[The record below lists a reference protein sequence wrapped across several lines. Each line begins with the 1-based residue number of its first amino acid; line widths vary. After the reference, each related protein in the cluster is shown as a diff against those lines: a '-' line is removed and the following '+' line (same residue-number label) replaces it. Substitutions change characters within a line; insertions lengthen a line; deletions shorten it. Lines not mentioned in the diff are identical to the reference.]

1 MWVTPSPVWTPGCGV
16 DCGVTNAAIAR
27 WRGIYIGSPPT
38 GGISMFT
45 SIRAGMHHRLRR
57 VVGLLTA
64 LLAAAHILVG
74 SAAAHVEYVTP
85 GGEPQNVVAF
95 LTDALTTP
103 FMIAIL
109 LGGFLAIVVG
119 LVVYLYVRPFP
130 ADIAAF
136 RAVMTDY
143 KDLLPWLF
151 RLSMGMPMIGA
162 GFGGYFF
169 SPAVELPYP
178 TVLRLFGISVGFLLL
193 FGLATRVVAAG
204 TLLLYLAV
212 LPSEP
217 GLLLAFEYVP
227 GLLAIALLGGGRPSA
242 DAMIARLADD
252 DRTVYSDI
260 DPFYRRVAVPFAER
274 IEPYTAMVPTLLRG
288 GIGVAFIYLGITQK
302 LLRPGQALAVVGKY
316 DLTAVVPVAP
326 ELWVIGAGLTEAL
339 VGVMFLL
346 GAFTRG
352 FSLVAFGLFVTTLFG
367 LPDDPV
373 VAHISLFGLVS
384 ALLITGAGPYSV
396 DGWLKSKFGAAA
408 EMIGRD
414 DDRRDPPTAE
424 EPVSDD

>member
-1 MWVTPSPVWTPGCGV
+1 M
-16 DCGVTNAAIAR
+16 N
-27 WRGIYIGSPPT
+27 Y
-38 GGISMFT
+38 
-45 SIRAGMHHRLRR
+45 RLRH
-57 VVGLLTA
+57 VVGF
-64 LLAAAHILVG
+64 LAAFLVTAQALIG
-74 SAAAHVEYVTP
+74 TATAHVEYVSP
-85 GGEPQNVVAF
+85 GGEPQNIVAF

-103 FMIAIL
+103 FILAVL
-109 LGGFLAIVVG
+109 LGGFVTIVAG
-119 LVVYLYVRPFP
+119 LTVYLYARPFP

-136 RAVMTDY
+136 RSIMNGYD
-143 KDLLPWLF
+143 DLLPWLF

-178 TVLRLFGISVGFLLL
+178 TALRLFGITVGFLLL

-204 TLLLYLAV
+204 TLLLYLV
-212 LPSEP
+212 TLPSEP

-274 IEPYTAMVPTLLRG
+274 IEPYTAFVPTLLRG
-288 GIGVAFIYLGITQK
+288 GIGVAFVYLGITQK

-326 ELWVIGAGLTEAL
+326 ELWVIGAGLTETL
-339 VGVMFLL
+339 VGVMFIL

-384 ALLITGAGPYSV
+384 ALLITGSGPYSV
-396 DGWLKSKFGAAA
+396 DAWLKSKLGAAA
-408 EMIGRD
+408 DVLDRD
-414 DDRRDPPTAE
+414 DSERRDSPTTE
-424 EPVSDD
+424 EPISDD

>member
-1 MWVTPSPVWTPGCGV
+1 
-16 DCGVTNAAIAR
+16 
-27 WRGIYIGSPPT
+27 
-38 GGISMFT
+38 
-45 SIRAGMHHRLRR
+45 MHYRFRR
-57 VVGLLTA
+57 VVGALTA
-64 LLAAAHILVG
+64 LLVAAQVLIG
-74 SAAAHVEYVTP
+74 SAAAHIEYVTP
-85 GGEPQNVVAF
+85 GGEPQDVVAF

-103 FMIAIL
+103 FIIAVL
-109 LGGFLAIVVG
+109 LGGFLVIVAG
-119 LVVYLYVRPFP
+119 LAVYLYTRPFP

-136 RAVMTDY
+136 RAIMDDY
-143 KDLLPWLF
+143 RDLLPWLF

-178 TVLRLFGISVGFLLL
+178 TALRLFGISVGFLLL
-193 FGLATRVVAAG
+193 FGLATRVVAVG
-204 TLLLYLAV
+204 TLLIYLAV

-217 GLLLAFEYVP
+217 GLLLAFEYIP

-242 DAMIARLADD
+242 DAMIARMADD

-274 IEPYTAMVPTLLRG
+274 IEPYTALVPTLLRG
-288 GIGVAFIYLGITQK
+288 GIGVAFIYLGISQK
-302 LLRPGQALAVVGKY
+302 LLRPGASLAVVEKY
-316 DLTAVVPVAP
+316 NLTAVVPVAP

-339 VGVMFLL
+339 VGVMFIL

-396 DGWLKSKFGAAA
+396 DSWLKSKFGAAA
-408 EMIGRD
+408 DVVGRD
-414 DDRRDPPTAE
+414 DSEQRESPTAE
-424 EPVSDD
+424 ESVGGD

>member
-1 MWVTPSPVWTPGCGV
+1 MS
-16 DCGVTNAAIAR
+16 D
-27 WRGIYIGSPPT
+27 
-38 GGISMFT
+38 
-45 SIRAGMHHRLRR
+45 MHYRFRR
-57 VVGLLTA
+57 VVGALTA
-64 LLAAAHILVG
+64 LLVAAQVLIG
-74 SAAAHVEYVTP
+74 SAAAHIEYVTP
-85 GGEPQNVVAF
+85 GGEPQDVVVF

-103 FMIAIL
+103 FIIAVL
-109 LGGFLAIVVG
+109 LGGFFVIVAGLA
-119 LVVYLYVRPFP
+119 VYLYVRPFP

-136 RAVMTDY
+136 RAIMDDY
-143 KDLLPWLF
+143 RDLLPWLF

-178 TVLRLFGISVGFLLL
+178 TALRLFGISVGFLLL
-193 FGLATRVVAAG
+193 FGLATRVVAVG
-204 TLLLYLAV
+204 TLLIYLAV

-217 GLLLAFEYVP
+217 GLLLAFEYIP

-242 DAMIARLADD
+242 DAMIARMADD

-274 IEPYTAMVPTLLRG
+274 IEPYTALVPTLLRG
-288 GIGVAFIYLGITQK
+288 GIGVAFIYLGISQK
-302 LLRPGQALAVVGKY
+302 LLRPGASLAVVEKY
-316 DLTAVVPVAP
+316 NLTAVVPVAP

-339 VGVMFLL
+339 VGVMFIL

-396 DGWLKSKFGAAA
+396 DSWLKSKFGAAA
-408 EMIGRD
+408 DVVGRD
-414 DDRRDPPTAE
+414 DSEQRESPTAE
-424 EPVSDD
+424 ESVGGD

>member
-1 MWVTPSPVWTPGCGV
+1 M
-16 DCGVTNAAIAR
+16 N
-27 WRGIYIGSPPT
+27 Y
-38 GGISMFT
+38 
-45 SIRAGMHHRLRR
+45 RLRR
-57 VVGLLTA
+57 MVGGLTA
-64 LLAAAHILVG
+64 LVIAAQVFIGAAAAHI
-74 SAAAHVEYVTP
+74 EYVTP

-103 FMIAIL
+103 FVIAIL
-109 LGGFLAIVVG
+109 LGGFLVIVAG
-119 LVVYLYVRPFP
+119 LAAYLTVRPFP

-136 RAVMTDY
+136 RSIMADY
-143 KDLLPWLF
+143 EDLLPWLF
-151 RLSMGMPMIGA
+151 RLSMGMPLIGA

-169 SPAVELPYP
+169 SPAVQLPYP
-178 TVLRLFGISVGFLLL
+178 TALRLFGITAGFLLL
-193 FGLATRVVAAG
+193 FGLATRVVAVG

-212 LPSEP
+212 LPSQP

-227 GLLAIALLGGGRPSA
+227 GLAAVALLGGGRPSA
-242 DAMIARLADD
+242 DALIARMADD

-274 IEPYTAMVPTLLRG
+274 IEPYTKLVPTLLRS

-302 LLRPGQALAVVGKY
+302 LLRPGESLAVVAKY
-316 DLTAVVPVAP
+316 NLTEVVPVAP

-339 VGVMFLL
+339 VGAMFLL

-384 ALLITGAGPYSV
+384 ALLITGSGPYSV
-396 DGWLKSKFGAAA
+396 DSWLKTRFGAAI
-408 EMIGRD
+408 EMIGD
-414 DDRRDPPTAE
+414 SERRDPPTTGE
-424 EPVSDD
+424 SVSDD

>member
-1 MWVTPSPVWTPGCGV
+1 
-16 DCGVTNAAIAR
+16 
-27 WRGIYIGSPPT
+27 
-38 GGISMFT
+38 
-45 SIRAGMHHRLRR
+45 MHYRFRR
-57 VVGLLTA
+57 VVGALTA
-64 LLAAAHILVG
+64 LLVAAQVLVG
-74 SAAAHVEYVTP
+74 SAAAHIEYVTP
-85 GGEPQNVVAF
+85 GGEPQDVVAF

-103 FMIAIL
+103 FIIAVL
-109 LGGFLAIVVG
+109 LGGFLVIVAG
-119 LVVYLYVRPFP
+119 LAVYLYVRPFP

-136 RAVMTDY
+136 RAIMDDY
-143 KDLLPWLF
+143 RDLLPWLF

-178 TVLRLFGISVGFLLL
+178 TALRLFGISVGFLLL
-193 FGLATRVVAAG
+193 FGLATRVVAVG
-204 TLLLYLAV
+204 TLLIYLAV

-217 GLLLAFEYVP
+217 GLLLAFEYIP

-242 DAMIARLADD
+242 DAMIARMADD

-274 IEPYTAMVPTLLRG
+274 IEPYTALVPTLLRG
-288 GIGVAFIYLGITQK
+288 GIGVAFIYLGISQK
-302 LLRPGQALAVVGKY
+302 LLRPGASLAVVEKY
-316 DLTAVVPVAP
+316 NLTAVVPVAP

-339 VGVMFLL
+339 VGVMFIL

-396 DGWLKSKFGAAA
+396 DEWLKSRFGAAA
-408 EMIGRD
+408 DVVSRD
-414 DDRRDPPTAE
+414 DSEQREPPTAE
-424 EPVSDD
+424 ESVGGD

>member
-1 MWVTPSPVWTPGCGV
+1 MHDRLPRVM
-16 DCGVTNAAIAR
+16 AA
-27 WRGIYIGSPPT
+27 
-38 GGISMFT
+38 
-45 SIRAGMHHRLRR
+45 
-57 VVGLLTA
+57 VTA
-64 LLAAAHILVG
+64 LLVALPALVG
-74 SAAAHVEYVTP
+74 SATAHIEYVTP

-103 FMIAIL
+103 FIIAVL
-109 LGGFLAIVVG
+109 LGGFLTIVAG
-119 LVVYLYVRPFP
+119 LAVYLYLRPFP

-136 RAVMTDY
+136 RAIMDDY
-143 KDLLPWLF
+143 RDLLPWLF

-178 TVLRLFGISVGFLLL
+178 TALRLFGISVGFLLL
-193 FGLATRVVAAG
+193 FGLATRVVAVG
-204 TLLLYLAV
+204 TLLTYLAV

-227 GLLAIALLGGGRPSA
+227 GLLAVALLGGGRPSA
-242 DAMIARLADD
+242 DALIARMADD

-274 IEPYTAMVPTLLRG
+274 IEPYTRLVPTLLRV
-288 GIGVAFIYLGITQK
+288 GIGIAFVYLGITQK
-302 LLRPGQALAVVGKY
+302 LLRPGQSLAVVAKY

-339 VGVMFLL
+339 VGVMFIL

-384 ALLITGAGPYSV
+384 ALLITGSGPYSV
-396 DGWLKSKFGAAA
+396 DAWLKSRFGAAA
-408 EMIGRD
+408 AMIGRD
-414 DDRRDPPTAE
+414 DSDHRDPPTTE
-424 EPVSDD
+424 EPVGDD

>member
-1 MWVTPSPVWTPGCGV
+1 
-16 DCGVTNAAIAR
+16 
-27 WRGIYIGSPPT
+27 
-38 GGISMFT
+38 
-45 SIRAGMHHRLRR
+45 MHYRFRR
-57 VVGLLTA
+57 VVGALTA
-64 LLAAAHILVG
+64 LLVAAQVLIG
-74 SAAAHVEYVTP
+74 SAAAHIEYVTP
-85 GGEPQNVVAF
+85 GGEPQDVVVF

-103 FMIAIL
+103 FIIAVL
-109 LGGFLAIVVG
+109 LGGFLVIVAG
-119 LVVYLYVRPFP
+119 LAVYLYIRPFP

-136 RAVMTDY
+136 RAIMDDY
-143 KDLLPWLF
+143 RDLLPWLF

-178 TVLRLFGISVGFLLL
+178 TALRLFGISVGFLLL
-193 FGLATRVVAAG
+193 FGLATRVVAVG
-204 TLLLYLAV
+204 TLLIYLAV

-217 GLLLAFEYVP
+217 GLLLAFEYIP

-242 DAMIARLADD
+242 DAMIARMADD

-274 IEPYTAMVPTLLRG
+274 IEPYTALVPTLLRG
-288 GIGVAFIYLGITQK
+288 GIGVAFIYLGISQK
-302 LLRPGQALAVVGKY
+302 LLRPGASLAVVEKY
-316 DLTAVVPVAP
+316 NLTAVVPVAP

-339 VGVMFLL
+339 VGVMFIL

-396 DGWLKSKFGAAA
+396 DSWLKSKFGAAA
-408 EMIGRD
+408 DVVGRD
-414 DDRRDPPTAE
+414 DSEQRESPTAE
-424 EPVSDD
+424 ESVGGD

>member
-1 MWVTPSPVWTPGCGV
+1 
-16 DCGVTNAAIAR
+16 
-27 WRGIYIGSPPT
+27 
-38 GGISMFT
+38 
-45 SIRAGMHHRLRR
+45 MHYRFRR
-57 VVGLLTA
+57 VVGALTA
-64 LLAAAHILVG
+64 LLVAAHFLVG
-74 SAAAHVEYVTP
+74 SAAAHIEYVTP
-85 GGEPQNVVAF
+85 GGEPQDVVAF

-103 FMIAIL
+103 FIVAVL
-109 LGGFLAIVVG
+109 LGGFLAIVAG
-119 LVVYLYVRPFP
+119 LAVYLYVRPFP

-136 RAVMTDY
+136 RAIMDDY
-143 KDLLPWLF
+143 RDLLPWLF

-178 TVLRLFGISVGFLLL
+178 TALRLFGISVGFLLL
-193 FGLATRVVAAG
+193 FGLATRVVAVG
-204 TLLLYLAV
+204 TLLIYLAV

-217 GLLLAFEYVP
+217 GLLLAFEYIP

-242 DAMIARLADD
+242 DAMIARMADD
-252 DRTVYSDI
+252 DRTVYSDF

-274 IEPYTAMVPTLLRG
+274 IEPYTALVPTLLRG
-288 GIGVAFIYLGITQK
+288 GIGVAFIYLGISQK
-302 LLRPGQALAVVGKY
+302 LLRPGASLAVVEKY
-316 DLTAVVPVAP
+316 NLTAVVPVEP

-339 VGVMFLL
+339 VGVMFIF

-408 EMIGRD
+408 DVVGSD
-414 DDRRDPPTAE
+414 DSEQRESPTAE
-424 EPVSDD
+424 ESVGGD

>member
-1 MWVTPSPVWTPGCGV
+1 
-16 DCGVTNAAIAR
+16 
-27 WRGIYIGSPPT
+27 
-38 GGISMFT
+38 
-45 SIRAGMHHRLRR
+45 MHFRLRR
-57 VVGLLTA
+57 VVGALTA
-64 LLAAAHILVG
+64 LLVAAQVLIG
-74 SAAAHVEYVTP
+74 SAAAHIEYVTP
-85 GGEPQNVVAF
+85 GGDPQDVAAF

-103 FMIAIL
+103 FIVAVL
-109 LGGFLAIVVG
+109 LGGFLVIVAG
-119 LVVYLYVRPFP
+119 LAAYLYLRPFP

-136 RAVMTDY
+136 RAIMDDY
-143 KDLLPWLF
+143 EDLLPWLF

-178 TVLRLFGISVGFLLL
+178 TALRLFGISVGFLLL
-193 FGLATRVVAAG
+193 FGLATRVVAVG
-204 TLLLYLAV
+204 TLLIYLAV

-217 GLLLAFEYVP
+217 GLLLAFEYIP
-227 GLLAIALLGGGRPSA
+227 GLLAIGLLGGGRPSA
-242 DAMIARLADD
+242 DAMIARMADD

-274 IEPYTAMVPTLLRG
+274 IEPYTALVPTLLRG
-288 GIGVAFIYLGITQK
+288 GIGVAFIYLGISQK
-302 LLRPGQALAVVGKY
+302 LLRPGASLAVVAKY
-316 DLTAVVPVAP
+316 NLTGIVPVAP

-339 VGVMFLL
+339 VGVMFIL

-384 ALLITGAGPYSV
+384 ALLITGAGPYSI
-396 DGWLKSKFGAAA
+396 DSWLKTKFGAAA
-408 EMIGRD
+408 EVIGD
-414 DDRRDPPTAE
+414 DSEAREPPTTGE
-424 EPVSDD
+424 SVSDD

>member
-1 MWVTPSPVWTPGCGV
+1 
-16 DCGVTNAAIAR
+16 
-27 WRGIYIGSPPT
+27 
-38 GGISMFT
+38 
-45 SIRAGMHHRLRR
+45 MHYRLRR
-57 VVGLLTA
+57 VVGALTA
-64 LLAAAHILVG
+64 LLVAAQVLIG
-74 SAAAHVEYVTP
+74 SAAAHIEYVTP
-85 GGEPQNVVAF
+85 GGEPQDVVAF

-103 FMIAIL
+103 FIVAVL
-109 LGGFLAIVVG
+109 LGGFLVIVAG
-119 LVVYLYVRPFP
+119 LAAYLYVRPFP

-136 RAVMTDY
+136 RAIMDDY
-143 KDLLPWLF
+143 EDLLPWLF

-178 TVLRLFGISVGFLLL
+178 TALRLFGISVGFLLL
-193 FGLATRVVAAG
+193 FGLATRVVAVG

-217 GLLLAFEYVP
+217 GLLLAFEYIP

-242 DAMIARLADD
+242 DAMIARMADD

-302 LLRPGQALAVVGKY
+302 LLRPGQSLAVVAKY
-316 DLTAVVPVAP
+316 DLTAVVSVAP

-339 VGVMFLL
+339 VGVMFIL

-396 DGWLKSKFGAAA
+396 DEWLKSKFGAAA
-408 EMIGRD
+408 DFVGPD
-414 DDRRDPPTAE
+414 DSDRREPPTAE
-424 EPVSDD
+424 EPVGDD

>member
-1 MWVTPSPVWTPGCGV
+1 M
-16 DCGVTNAAIAR
+16 R
-27 WRGIYIGSPPT
+27 R
-38 GGISMFT
+38 
-45 SIRAGMHHRLRR
+45 MHYRLRR
-57 VVGLLTA
+57 VVGALTA
-64 LLAAAHILVG
+64 LLVAAQVLIG
-74 SAAAHVEYVTP
+74 SAAAHIEYVTP
-85 GGEPQNVVAF
+85 GGEPQDVVAF

-103 FMIAIL
+103 FIVAVL
-109 LGGFLAIVVG
+109 LGGFLVIVAG
-119 LVVYLYVRPFP
+119 LAAYLYVRPFP

-136 RAVMTDY
+136 RAIMDDY
-143 KDLLPWLF
+143 EDLLPWLF

-178 TVLRLFGISVGFLLL
+178 TALRLFGISVGFLLL
-193 FGLATRVVAAG
+193 FGLATRVVAVG

-217 GLLLAFEYVP
+217 GLLLAFEYIP

-242 DAMIARLADD
+242 DAMIARMADD

-302 LLRPGQALAVVGKY
+302 LLRPGQSLAVVAKY
-316 DLTAVVPVAP
+316 DLTAVVSVAP

-339 VGVMFLL
+339 VGVMFIL

-396 DGWLKSKFGAAA
+396 DEWLKSKFGAAA
-408 EMIGRD
+408 DFVGPD
-414 DDRRDPPTAE
+414 DSDRREPPTAE
-424 EPVSDD
+424 EPVGDD

>member
-1 MWVTPSPVWTPGCGV
+1 
-16 DCGVTNAAIAR
+16 
-27 WRGIYIGSPPT
+27 
-38 GGISMFT
+38 
-45 SIRAGMHHRLRR
+45 MHYRLRR
-57 VVGLLTA
+57 VVGALTA
-64 LLAAAHILVG
+64 LLVAAQVLIG
-74 SAAAHVEYVTP
+74 SAAAHIEYVTP
-85 GGEPQNVVAF
+85 GGEPQDVVAF

-103 FMIAIL
+103 FIVAVL
-109 LGGFLAIVVG
+109 LGGFLVIVAG
-119 LVVYLYVRPFP
+119 LAVYLYVRPFP

-136 RAVMTDY
+136 RAIMDDY
-143 KDLLPWLF
+143 EDLLPWLF

-178 TVLRLFGISVGFLLL
+178 TALRLFGISVGFLLL
-193 FGLATRVVAAG
+193 FGLATRVVAVG

-217 GLLLAFEYVP
+217 GLLLAFEYIP

-242 DAMIARLADD
+242 DAMIARMADD

-302 LLRPGQALAVVGKY
+302 LLRPGQSLAVVAKY

-339 VGVMFLL
+339 VGVMFIL

-384 ALLITGAGPYSV
+384 ALLITGSGPYSV
-396 DGWLKSKFGAAA
+396 DEWLKSKFGAAA
-408 EMIGRD
+408 DFVGPD
-414 DDRRDPPTAE
+414 DSDRREPPTAE
-424 EPVSDD
+424 EPVGDD

>member
-1 MWVTPSPVWTPGCGV
+1 
-16 DCGVTNAAIAR
+16 
-27 WRGIYIGSPPT
+27 
-38 GGISMFT
+38 
-45 SIRAGMHHRLRR
+45 MHFRLRR
-57 VVGLLTA
+57 VVGALTA
-64 LLAAAHILVG
+64 LLVAAQVLIG
-74 SAAAHVEYVTP
+74 SAAAHIEYVTP
-85 GGEPQNVVAF
+85 GGDPQDVAAF

-103 FMIAIL
+103 FIVAVL
-109 LGGFLAIVVG
+109 LGGFLVIVAG
-119 LVVYLYVRPFP
+119 LAAYLYLRPFP

-136 RAVMTDY
+136 RAIMDDY
-143 KDLLPWLF
+143 EDLLPWLF

-178 TVLRLFGISVGFLLL
+178 TALRLFGISVGFLLL
-193 FGLATRVVAAG
+193 FGLATRVVAVG
-204 TLLLYLAV
+204 TLLIYLAV

-217 GLLLAFEYVP
+217 GLLLAFEYIP
-227 GLLAIALLGGGRPSA
+227 GLLAIGLLGGGRPSA
-242 DAMIARLADD
+242 DAMIARMADD

-274 IEPYTAMVPTLLRG
+274 IEPYTALVPTLLRG
-288 GIGVAFIYLGITQK
+288 GIGVAFIYLGISQK
-302 LLRPGQALAVVGKY
+302 LLRPGASLAVVAKY
-316 DLTAVVPVAP
+316 NLTEIVPVAP

-339 VGVMFLL
+339 VGVMFIL

-384 ALLITGAGPYSV
+384 ALLITGAGPYSI
-396 DGWLKSKFGAAA
+396 DSWLKTKFGAAA
-408 EMIGRD
+408 EVIGD
-414 DDRRDPPTAE
+414 DSEAREPPTTGE
-424 EPVSDD
+424 SVSDD

>member
-1 MWVTPSPVWTPGCGV
+1 MTPSRNRLLGGCL
-16 DCGVTNAAIAR
+16 T
-27 WRGIYIGSPPT
+27 
-38 GGISMFT
+38 
-45 SIRAGMHHRLRR
+45 
-57 VVGLLTA
+57 LTA
-64 LLAAAHILVG
+64 LLVAFVGPATAHI
-74 SAAAHVEYVTP
+74 EYVRP
-85 GGEPQNVVAF
+85 EDSQPANVAQFLIEAF
-95 LTDALTTP
+95 TTP
-103 FMIAIL
+103 FIIAVL
-109 LGGFLAIVVG
+109 LGGFVAIVAG
-119 LVVYLYVRPFP
+119 IAGYLLVRPFP

-136 RAVMTDY
+136 REIMDDY
-143 KDLLPWLF
+143 RDLLPWLF

-169 SPAVELPYP
+169 SPSVQLPYP

-193 FGLATRVVAAG
+193 FGLATRVVAVT
-204 TLLLYLAV
+204 TLLIYLAV
-212 LPSEP
+212 LPAEP

-242 DAMIARLADD
+242 DELIARMAND
-252 DRTVYSDI
+252 DRTLYSDF

-274 IEPYTAMVPTLLRG
+274 IEPYTELVPTLLRV
-288 GIGVAFIYLGITQK
+288 GIGIAFVYLGITQK
-302 LLRPGQALAVVGKY
+302 LLRPGEALSVVAKY

-339 VGVMFLL
+339 VGVMFIV

-384 ALLITGAGPYSV
+384 ALLITGGGPYSV
-396 DGWLKSKFGAAA
+396 DRWLKTRFDSAAQVVA
-408 EMIGRD
+408 RENGEQS
-414 DDRRDPPTAE
+414 DPATADE
-424 EPVSDD
+424 SVSGD

>member
-1 MWVTPSPVWTPGCGV
+1 MT
-16 DCGVTNAAIAR
+16 
-27 WRGIYIGSPPT
+27 
-38 GGISMFT
+38 
-45 SIRAGMHHRLRR
+45 GMHFRLRR
-57 VVGLLTA
+57 VVGALTA
-64 LLAAAHILVG
+64 LLVAAQVLIG
-74 SAAAHVEYVTP
+74 SAAAHIEYVTP
-85 GGEPQNVVAF
+85 GGDPQDVAAF

-103 FMIAIL
+103 FIVAVL
-109 LGGFLAIVVG
+109 LGGFLVIVAG
-119 LVVYLYVRPFP
+119 LAAYLYLRPFP

-136 RAVMTDY
+136 RAIMDDY
-143 KDLLPWLF
+143 EDLLPWLF

-178 TVLRLFGISVGFLLL
+178 TALRLFGISVGFLLL
-193 FGLATRVVAAG
+193 FGLATRVVAVG
-204 TLLLYLAV
+204 TLLIYLAV

-217 GLLLAFEYVP
+217 GLLLAFEYIP
-227 GLLAIALLGGGRPSA
+227 GLLAIGLLGGGRPSA
-242 DAMIARLADD
+242 DAMIARMADD

-274 IEPYTAMVPTLLRG
+274 IEPYTALVPTLLRV
-288 GIGVAFIYLGITQK
+288 GIGVAFVYLGITQK
-302 LLRPGQALAVVGKY
+302 LLRPGESLAVVAKY
-316 DLTAVVPVAP
+316 NLTEIVPVAP

-339 VGVMFLL
+339 VGVMFIL

-384 ALLITGAGPYSV
+384 ALLITGAGPYSI
-396 DGWLKSKFGAAA
+396 DSWLKTKFGAAA
-408 EMIGRD
+408 EVIGD
-414 DDRRDPPTAE
+414 DSEAREPPTTGE
-424 EPVSDD
+424 SVSDD

>member
-1 MWVTPSPVWTPGCGV
+1 
-16 DCGVTNAAIAR
+16 
-27 WRGIYIGSPPT
+27 
-38 GGISMFT
+38 
-45 SIRAGMHHRLRR
+45 MHYRFRR
-57 VVGLLTA
+57 VVGALTA
-64 LLAAAHILVG
+64 LLVAAHFLVG
-74 SAAAHVEYVTP
+74 SAAAHIEYVTP
-85 GGEPQNVVAF
+85 GGEPQDVVAF

-103 FMIAIL
+103 FIVAVL
-109 LGGFLAIVVG
+109 LGGFLVIVAG
-119 LVVYLYVRPFP
+119 LAVYLYTRPFP

-136 RAVMTDY
+136 RAIMDDY
-143 KDLLPWLF
+143 RDLLPWLF

-178 TVLRLFGISVGFLLL
+178 TALRLFGISVGFLLL
-193 FGLATRVVAAG
+193 FGLATRVVAVG
-204 TLLLYLAV
+204 TLLIYLAV

-217 GLLLAFEYVP
+217 GLLLAFEYIP

-242 DAMIARLADD
+242 DALIARMADD
-252 DRTVYSDI
+252 ERTVYSDF

-274 IEPYTAMVPTLLRG
+274 IEPYTALVPTLLRG
-288 GIGVAFIYLGITQK
+288 GIGVAFIYLGISQK
-302 LLRPGQALAVVGKY
+302 LLRPGASLAVVEKY
-316 DLTAVVPVAP
+316 NLTAVVPVEP

-339 VGVMFLL
+339 VGVMFIF

-396 DGWLKSKFGAAA
+396 DEWLKSKFGAAA
-408 EMIGRD
+408 DVVGRD
-414 DDRRDPPTAE
+414 DSEQRESPTAE
-424 EPVSDD
+424 ESVGGD

>member
-1 MWVTPSPVWTPGCGV
+1 
-16 DCGVTNAAIAR
+16 
-27 WRGIYIGSPPT
+27 
-38 GGISMFT
+38 
-45 SIRAGMHHRLRR
+45 MHYRFRR
-57 VVGLLTA
+57 VVGALTA
-64 LLAAAHILVG
+64 LLVAAQVLVG
-74 SAAAHVEYVTP
+74 SAAAHIEYVTP
-85 GGEPQNVVAF
+85 GGEPQDVVAF

-103 FMIAIL
+103 FIIAVL
-109 LGGFLAIVVG
+109 LGGFLVIVAG
-119 LVVYLYVRPFP
+119 LAVYLYVRPFP

-136 RAVMTDY
+136 RAIMDDY
-143 KDLLPWLF
+143 RDLLPWLF

-178 TVLRLFGISVGFLLL
+178 TALRLFGISVGFLLL
-193 FGLATRVVAAG
+193 FGLATRVVAVG
-204 TLLLYLAV
+204 TLLIYLAV

-217 GLLLAFEYVP
+217 GLLLAFEYIP

-242 DAMIARLADD
+242 DAMIARMADD

-274 IEPYTAMVPTLLRG
+274 IEPYTALVPTLLRG
-288 GIGVAFIYLGITQK
+288 GIGVAFIYLGISQK
-302 LLRPGQALAVVGKY
+302 LLRPGASLAVVEKY
-316 DLTAVVPVAP
+316 NLTAVVPVAP

-339 VGVMFLL
+339 VGVMFIL

-396 DGWLKSKFGAAA
+396 DSWLKSRFGAAA
-408 EMIGRD
+408 DVVSRD
-414 DDRRDPPTAE
+414 DSEQREPPTAE
-424 EPVSDD
+424 ESVGGD

>member
-1 MWVTPSPVWTPGCGV
+1 MHDRLPRVM
-16 DCGVTNAAIAR
+16 AA
-27 WRGIYIGSPPT
+27 
-38 GGISMFT
+38 
-45 SIRAGMHHRLRR
+45 
-57 VVGLLTA
+57 VTA
-64 LLAAAHILVG
+64 LLVALPALVG
-74 SAAAHVEYVTP
+74 SAAAHIEYVTP

-103 FMIAIL
+103 FIIAVL
-109 LGGFLAIVVG
+109 LGGFLTIVAG
-119 LVVYLYVRPFP
+119 LAVYLYLRPFP

-136 RAVMTDY
+136 RAIMDDY
-143 KDLLPWLF
+143 RDLLPWLF

-178 TVLRLFGISVGFLLL
+178 TALRLFGISVGFLLL
-193 FGLATRVVAAG
+193 FGLATRVVAVG
-204 TLLLYLAV
+204 TLLTYLAV

-227 GLLAIALLGGGRPSA
+227 GLLAVALLGGGRPSA
-242 DAMIARLADD
+242 DALIARMADD

-274 IEPYTAMVPTLLRG
+274 IEPYTRLVPTLLRV
-288 GIGVAFIYLGITQK
+288 GIGIAFVYLGITQK
-302 LLRPGQALAVVGKY
+302 LLRPGQSLAVVAKY

-339 VGVMFLL
+339 VGVMFIL

-384 ALLITGAGPYSV
+384 ALLITGSGPYSV
-396 DGWLKSKFGAAA
+396 DSWLKTKFGAAI
-408 EMIGRD
+408 EMIGD
-414 DDRRDPPTAE
+414 SERRDPPTTGGS
-424 EPVSDD
+424 VSDD

>member
-1 MWVTPSPVWTPGCGV
+1 MYDRLSRVSGRL
-16 DCGVTNAAIAR
+16 IAFLVVAQVF
-27 WRGIYIGSPPT
+27 IG
-38 GGISMFT
+38 
-45 SIRAGMHHRLRR
+45 A
-57 VVGLLTA
+57 
-64 LLAAAHILVG
+64 
-74 SAAAHVEYVTP
+74 AAAHVEYVTP
-85 GGEPQNVVAF
+85 GGEPQSVVAF

-103 FMIAIL
+103 FIIAVL
-109 LGGFLAIVVG
+109 LGGFLVIVAG
-119 LVVYLYVRPFP
+119 LATYLFVRPFP

-136 RAVMTDY
+136 RAIMADY
-143 KDLLPWLF
+143 EDLLPWLF

-193 FGLATRVVAAG
+193 FGLATRVVAVG
-204 TLLLYLAV
+204 TLLLYVAV
-212 LPSEP
+212 LPTEP

-227 GLLAIALLGGGRPSA
+227 GLLAVALLGGGRPSA
-242 DAMIARLADD
+242 DAMIARMADD
-252 DRTVYSDI
+252 DRTVYSDF

-274 IEPYTAMVPTLLRG
+274 IEPYTALVPTLLRT

-302 LLRPGQALAVVGKY
+302 LLRPGEALAVVTKY
-316 DLTAVVPVAP
+316 NLVEVVPVAP

-339 VGVMFLL
+339 VGVMFIL

-384 ALLITGAGPYSV
+384 ALLITGAGPYSI
-396 DGWLKSKFGAAA
+396 DSWLKTKLGAAA
-408 EMIGRD
+408 EMIGDNSEQRE
-414 DDRRDPPTAE
+414 PPTTGGS
-424 EPVSDD
+424 VSDD

>member
-1 MWVTPSPVWTPGCGV
+1 M
-16 DCGVTNAAIAR
+16 N
-27 WRGIYIGSPPT
+27 Y
-38 GGISMFT
+38 
-45 SIRAGMHHRLRR
+45 RLRR
-57 VVGLLTA
+57 MVGGLTA
-64 LLAAAHILVG
+64 LVIAAQVFIGAAAAHI
-74 SAAAHVEYVTP
+74 EYVTP

-103 FMIAIL
+103 FVIAIL
-109 LGGFLAIVVG
+109 LGGFLVIVAG
-119 LVVYLYVRPFP
+119 LAAYLTVRPFP

-136 RAVMTDY
+136 RSIMADY
-143 KDLLPWLF
+143 EDLLPWLF
-151 RLSMGMPMIGA
+151 RLSMGMPLIGA

-169 SPAVELPYP
+169 SPAVQLPYP
-178 TVLRLFGISVGFLLL
+178 TALRLFGITAGFLLL
-193 FGLATRVVAAG
+193 FGLATRVVAVG

-212 LPSEP
+212 LPSQP

-227 GLLAIALLGGGRPSA
+227 GLAAVALLGGGRPSA
-242 DAMIARLADD
+242 DALIARMADD

-274 IEPYTAMVPTLLRG
+274 IEPYTKLVPTLLRS

-302 LLRPGQALAVVGKY
+302 LLRPGESLAVVAKY
-316 DLTAVVPVAP
+316 NLTEVVPVAP

-339 VGVMFLL
+339 VGAMFLL

-384 ALLITGAGPYSV
+384 ALLITGSGPYSV
-396 DGWLKSKFGAAA
+396 DSWLKTKFGAAI
-408 EMIGRD
+408 EMIGD
-414 DDRRDPPTAE
+414 SERRDPPTTGE
-424 EPVSDD
+424 SVSDD

>member
-1 MWVTPSPVWTPGCGV
+1 MS
-16 DCGVTNAAIAR
+16 
-27 WRGIYIGSPPT
+27 
-38 GGISMFT
+38 
-45 SIRAGMHHRLRR
+45 GMHYRFRR
-57 VVGLLTA
+57 VVGALTA
-64 LLAAAHILVG
+64 LLVAAQVLIG
-74 SAAAHVEYVTP
+74 SAAAHIEYVTP
-85 GGEPQNVVAF
+85 GGEPQDVVVF

-103 FMIAIL
+103 FIIAVL
-109 LGGFLAIVVG
+109 LGGFLVIVAG
-119 LVVYLYVRPFP
+119 LAVYLYIRPFP

-136 RAVMTDY
+136 RAIMDDY
-143 KDLLPWLF
+143 RDLLPWLF

-178 TVLRLFGISVGFLLL
+178 TALRLFGISVGFLLL
-193 FGLATRVVAAG
+193 FGLATRVVAVG
-204 TLLLYLAV
+204 TLLIYLAV

-217 GLLLAFEYVP
+217 GLLLAFEYIP

-242 DAMIARLADD
+242 DAMIARMADD

-274 IEPYTAMVPTLLRG
+274 IEPYTALVPTLLRG
-288 GIGVAFIYLGITQK
+288 GIGVAFIYLGISQK
-302 LLRPGQALAVVGKY
+302 LLRPGASLAVVEKY
-316 DLTAVVPVAP
+316 NLTAVVPVAP

-339 VGVMFLL
+339 VGVMFIL

-396 DGWLKSKFGAAA
+396 DSWLKSKFGAAA
-408 EMIGRD
+408 DVVSRD
-414 DDRRDPPTAE
+414 DSEQREPPTAE
-424 EPVSDD
+424 ESVGGD

>member
-1 MWVTPSPVWTPGCGV
+1 M
-16 DCGVTNAAIAR
+16 N
-27 WRGIYIGSPPT
+27 Y
-38 GGISMFT
+38 
-45 SIRAGMHHRLRR
+45 RLRR
-57 VVGLLTA
+57 MVGGLTA
-64 LLAAAHILVG
+64 LVIAAQVFIGAAAAHI
-74 SAAAHVEYVTP
+74 EYVTP
-85 GGEPQNVVAF
+85 GGEPQNVAAF

-103 FMIAIL
+103 FVIAIL
-109 LGGFLAIVVG
+109 LGGFLVIVAG
-119 LVVYLYVRPFP
+119 LAAYLTVRPFP

-136 RAVMTDY
+136 RSIMADY
-143 KDLLPWLF
+143 EDLLPWLF
-151 RLSMGMPMIGA
+151 RLSMGMPLIGA

-169 SPAVELPYP
+169 SPAVQLPYP
-178 TVLRLFGISVGFLLL
+178 TALRLFGITAGFLLL
-193 FGLATRVVAAG
+193 FGLATRVVAVG

-212 LPSEP
+212 LPSQP

-227 GLLAIALLGGGRPSA
+227 GLAAVALLGGGRPSA
-242 DAMIARLADD
+242 DALIARMADD

-274 IEPYTAMVPTLLRG
+274 IEPYTKLVPTLLRS

-302 LLRPGQALAVVGKY
+302 LLRPGESLAVVAKY
-316 DLTAVVPVAP
+316 NLTEVVPVAP

-339 VGVMFLL
+339 VGAMFLL

-384 ALLITGAGPYSV
+384 ALLITGSGPYSV
-396 DGWLKSKFGAAA
+396 DSWLKTRFGAAI
-408 EMIGRD
+408 EMIGD
-414 DDRRDPPTAE
+414 SERRDPPTTGE
-424 EPVSDD
+424 SVSDD

>member
-1 MWVTPSPVWTPGCGV
+1 
-16 DCGVTNAAIAR
+16 
-27 WRGIYIGSPPT
+27 
-38 GGISMFT
+38 
-45 SIRAGMHHRLRR
+45 MHHRLRH

-64 LLAAAHILVG
+64 LLVAAQFLIG
-74 SAAAHVEYVTP
+74 SAAAHIEYVTP
-85 GGEPQNVVAF
+85 GGDPQDVVTF

-103 FMIAIL
+103 FIIAVL
-109 LGGFLAIVVG
+109 LGGFLVIVAG
-119 LVVYLYVRPFP
+119 LAVYLYVRPFP

-136 RAVMTDY
+136 RAIMDDY
-143 KDLLPWLF
+143 EDLLPWLF

-178 TVLRLFGISVGFLLL
+178 TALRLFGISVGFLLL
-193 FGLATRVVAAG
+193 FGLATRVVAVG
-204 TLLLYLAV
+204 TLLIYLAV

-217 GLLLAFEYVP
+217 GLLLAFEYIP

-242 DAMIARLADD
+242 DAMIARMADD

-302 LLRPGQALAVVGKY
+302 LLRPGQSLAVVAKY

-384 ALLITGAGPYSV
+384 ALLITGSGPYSV
-396 DGWLKSKFGAAA
+396 DAWLKSKFGAAA
-408 EMIGRD
+408 EVVGRD
-414 DDRRDPPTAE
+414 DSDQREPPTAE
-424 EPVSDD
+424 EPVGDD